1 MDDDLDYLKVN
12 KMEEIKVYEL
22 EKVDLKGATVIDG
35 FPSVGLVSS
44 IVANYLINFLKL
56 TQIGIMDSVYFP
68 TVSLVR
74 EAEPLN
80 PVRIYASE
88 KIKSGDGDS
97 DQIVAFISEFQPPP
111 NLVKPIAHTMLD
123 WAEEQRCK
131 LLISPEGLVIDQG
144 EEEEEGGGGG
154 SEPANEEPPVEEENE
169 EPVDVYGIGSTKK
182 ARDMLQSHDIALFTE
197 GVITG
202 VAGVLLN
209 EGKSRDFEVIS
220 IMAEAHPDY
229 PDARAAAK
237 VIETIDKML
246 LHIQLDAKPL
256 YVEAEKIEGQLKS
269 IHAQA
274 TPSKSRKPAY
284 SPSIY
289 R

>member
-1 MDDDLDYLKVN
+1 
-12 KMEEIKVYEL
+12 MEEIKVFEL
-22 EKVDLKGATVIDG
+22 KKVDLKGATVIDG

-74 EAEPLN
+74 DAEPLN
-80 PVRIYASE
+80 PVRIYAGE
-88 KIKSGDGDS
+88 KISSKEGES

-123 WAEEQRCK
+123 WAEEQKCK
-131 LLISPEGLVIDQG
+131 LLISPEGLVIDKG
-144 EEEEEGGGGG
+144 EEEEGEGGEQ
-154 SEPANEEPPVEEENE
+154 STPPQEVENPPNDEEEENE
-169 EPVDVYGIGSTKK
+169 EYVDVYGIGSTIK
-182 ARDMLQSHDIALFTE
+182 ARDVLQSHNIPLFTE

-256 YVEAEKIEGQLKS
+256 YVEAEKIEGQLKT

-274 TPSKSRKPAY
+274 KPSKGRKPAY

>member
-1 MDDDLDYLKVN
+1 
-12 KMEEIKVYEL
+12 MEEIKVYEL
-22 EKVDLKGATVIDG
+22 QKVDLKGATVIDG

-56 TQIGIMDSVYFP
+56 KQIGIMDSVYFP

-88 KIKSGDGDS
+88 KISSEGGDS

-131 LLISPEGLVIDQG
+131 LLISPEGLVIDKG
-144 EEEEEGGGGG
+144 EEEEGQNGEGVVEVPPPQPQD
-154 SEPANEEPPVEEENE
+154 EPNKEEEEDE
-169 EPVDVYGIGSTKK
+169 EPVDVYGIGSTLK
-182 ARDMLQSHDIALFTE
+182 ARKLLQSHDIPLFTE

-220 IMAEAHPDY
+220 VMAEAHPDY

-246 LHIQLDAKPL
+246 LHIHLDAKPL
-256 YVEAEKIEGQLKS
+256 YIEAEKIEGQLKS

-274 TPSKSRKPAY
+274 KPSKSRKPAY
-284 SPSIY
+284 APSIY

>member
-1 MDDDLDYLKVN
+1 
-12 KMEEIKVYEL
+12 MEEIKVYEL
-22 EKVDLKGATVIDG
+22 TKVDLRGATVIDG

-56 TQIGIMDSVYFP
+56 NQIGIMDSVYFP

-74 EAEPLN
+74 DAEPLN
-80 PVRIYASE
+80 PVRIYAGE
-88 KIKSGDGDS
+88 KITSPDGES

-123 WAEEQRCK
+123 WAEEQKCK
-131 LLISPEGLVIDQG
+131 LLISPEGLVIDKSDLEKPDEGSQESQEEG
-144 EEEEEGGGGG
+144 NDLEDEEEL
-154 SEPANEEPPVEEENE
+154 
-169 EPVDVYGIGSTKK
+169 VDVYGIGSTSRAKN
-182 ARDMLQSHDIALFTE
+182 MLQTHDIALFTE

-209 EGKSRDFEVIS
+209 EGKSRDFDVIS
-220 IMAEAHPDY
+220 VMAEAHPDY

-246 LHIQLDAKPL
+246 LHIHLDAKPL
-256 YVEAEKIEGQLKS
+256 YIEAEKIEGQLKS

-274 TPSKSRKPAY
+274 KPSKPRKPAY
-284 SPSIY
+284 APSIY

>member
-1 MDDDLDYLKVN
+1 
-12 KMEEIKVYEL
+12 MEEIKVYEL
-22 EKVDLKGATVIDG
+22 TKVDLRGATVIDG

-56 TQIGIMDSVYFP
+56 NQIGIMDSIYFP

-74 EAEPLN
+74 DSEPLN
-80 PVRIYASE
+80 PVRIYAGE
-88 KIKSGDGDS
+88 KITSPDGES

-131 LLISPEGLVIDQG
+131 LLISPEGLVIDKS
-144 EEEEEGGGGG
+144 EEEKPGEKSEE
-154 SEPANEEPPVEEENE
+154 SENNVEDNDE
-169 EPVDVYGIGSTKK
+169 EPVDVYGIGSTPNAKK
-182 ARDMLQSHDIALFTE
+182 LLQSHDIALFTE

-209 EGKSRDFEVIS
+209 EGKSRDFDVVS
-220 IMAEAHPDY
+220 VMAEAHPDY

-246 LHIQLDAKPL
+246 LHIHIDAKPL
-256 YVEAEKIEGQLKS
+256 YIEAEKIEGQLKT

-274 TPSKSRKPAY
+274 KATKPRKPAY
-284 SPSIY
+284 APSIY

>member
-1 MDDDLDYLKVN
+1 MDDDLRLYEGKL
-12 KMEEIKVYEL
+12 MEEIKVYEL
-22 EKVDLKGATVIDG
+22 KKMDLKGATVIDG

-74 EAEPLN
+74 DAEPLN
-80 PVRIYASE
+80 PVRIYAGE
-88 KIKSGDGDS
+88 KITSAEGES

-131 LLISPEGLVIDQG
+131 LLISPEGLVIDKG
-144 EEEEEGGGGG
+144 EDEEEGEV
-154 SEPANEEPPVEEENE
+154 SEDEKITSEEEGTDDE
-169 EPVDVYGIGSTKK
+169 AVDVYGIGSTIK
-182 ARDMLQSHDIALFTE
+182 ARDLLKSHDIALFTE

-209 EGKSRDFEVIS
+209 EGKSRDFQVIS

-256 YVEAEKIEGQLKS
+256 YIEAEKIEGQLKS

-274 TPSKSRKPAY
+274 KPAKSRKQAY

>member
-1 MDDDLDYLKVN
+1 
-12 KMEEIKVYEL
+12 MEEIKVYEL
-22 EKVDLKGATVIDG
+22 KKVDLKGATVIDG

-80 PVRIYASE
+80 PVRIYSGE
-88 KIKSGDGDS
+88 KITSPEGES

-131 LLISPEGLVIDQG
+131 LLISPEGLVIDKG
-144 EEEEEGGGGG
+144 EDEEEEQV
-154 SEPANEEPPVEEENE
+154 AEEENIIQEDEAQDE
-169 EPVDVYGIGSTKK
+169 EAVDVYGIGSTIK
-182 ARDMLQSHDIALFTE
+182 ARDLLKSHDIALFTE

-209 EGKSRDFEVIS
+209 EGKSRDFEVVS

-274 TPSKSRKPAY
+274 KPSKSRKQAY

>member
-1 MDDDLDYLKVN
+1 
-12 KMEEIKVYEL
+12 
-22 EKVDLKGATVIDG
+22 
-35 FPSVGLVSS
+35 
-44 IVANYLINFLKL
+44 
-56 TQIGIMDSVYFP
+56 
-68 TVSLVR
+68 
-74 EAEPLN
+74 
-80 PVRIYASE
+80 
-88 KIKSGDGDS
+88 
-97 DQIVAFISEFQPPP
+97 
-111 NLVKPIAHTMLD
+111 MLD

-131 LLISPEGLVIDQG
+131 LLISPEGLVIDKG
-144 EEEEEGGGGG
+144 EDEEGGVPESEEEE
-154 SEPANEEPPVEEENE
+154 SEPELDENGEPI
-169 EPVDVYGIGSTKK
+169 DVYGIGSTIR
-182 ARDMLQSHDIALFTE
+182 ARELLKSHKISLFTE

-209 EGKSRDFEVIS
+209 EGKSRDFDVVS

-256 YVEAEKIEGQLKS
+256 YIEAEKIEGQLKS

-274 TPSKSRKPAY
+274 KPSKSRKPAY

>member
-1 MDDDLDYLKVN
+1 MDEAIYLQEVRI
-12 KMEEIKVYEL
+12 MEEIKVFEL
-22 EKVDLKGATVIDG
+22 KKVDLKGATVIDG

-56 TQIGIMDSVYFP
+56 EQIGIMDSVYFP

-80 PVRIYASE
+80 PVRIYAGE
-88 KIKSGDGDS
+88 KITSPDGES
-97 DQIVAFISEFQPPP
+97 DQIVAFISEFQPPQ

-131 LLISPEGLVIDQG
+131 QLISPEGLVIDRETEEG
-144 EEEEEGGGGG
+144 APEMEEEEEGN
-154 SEPANEEPPVEEENE
+154 PNNEEA
-169 EPVDVYGIGSTKK
+169 VDVYGIGSTLR
-182 ARDMLQSHDIALFTE
+182 ARKMLQQHEIALFTE

-209 EGKSRDFEVIS
+209 EGKSRDFDVVS

-246 LHIQLDAKPL
+246 LHIHLDAKPL
-256 YVEAEKIEGQLKS
+256 YIEAEKIEGQLKT

-274 TPSKSRKPAY
+274 KPTKPRKQAY
-284 SPSIY
+284 APSIY

>member
-1 MDDDLDYLKVN
+1 
-12 KMEEIKVYEL
+12 MEEIKVYEL
-22 EKVDLKGATVIDG
+22 KKVDLRGATVIDG

-80 PVRIYASE
+80 PVRIYAGE
-88 KIKSGDGDS
+88 KISSSKGGS

-131 LLISPEGLVIDQG
+131 LLISPEGLVIDKG
-144 EEEEEGGGGG
+144 EDDEEG
-154 SEPANEEPPVEEENE
+154 EAAPQPVEEVEQEVDENGD
-169 EPVDVYGIGSTKK
+169 PVDVYGIGSTLK
-182 ARDMLQSHDIALFTE
+182 ARELLKAHNISLFTE

-209 EGKSRDFEVIS
+209 EGKSRDFEVVS

-256 YVEAEKIEGQLKS
+256 YIEAEKIEGQLKS

-274 TPSKSRKPAY
+274 KPSKSRKPAY

>member
-1 MDDDLDYLKVN
+1 
-12 KMEEIKVYEL
+12 
-22 EKVDLKGATVIDG
+22 
-35 FPSVGLVSS
+35 
-44 IVANYLINFLKL
+44 
-56 TQIGIMDSVYFP
+56 
-68 TVSLVR
+68 VR

-88 KIKSGDGDS
+88 KITSPDGES

-123 WAEEQRCK
+123 WAEDQKCK
-131 LLISPEGLVIDQG
+131 LLISPEGLVIDKSEEEESPVEENENDG
-144 EEEEEGGGGG
+144 EEENTD
-154 SEPANEEPPVEEENE
+154 SENNQEI
-169 EPVDVYGIGSTKK
+169 VDVYGIGSTLR
-182 ARDMLQSHDIALFTE
+182 ARKMLQDQNIPLFTE

-209 EGKSRDFEVIS
+209 EGKSRDFDVIS
-220 IMAEAHPDY
+220 VMAEAHPDY

-246 LHIQLDAKPL
+246 LHIHLDAKPL
-256 YVEAEKIEGQLKS
+256 YIEAEKIEGQLKS

-274 TPSKSRKPAY
+274 KPTKPSKPAY
-284 SPSIY
+284 APSIY

>member
-1 MDDDLDYLKVN
+1 
-12 KMEEIKVYEL
+12 MEEIKVFEL
-22 EKVDLKGATVIDG
+22 TKVDLRGATVIDG

-56 TQIGIMDSVYFP
+56 SQIGIMDSVYYP
-68 TVSLVR
+68 TISLVR
-74 EAEPLN
+74 DAEPLN
-80 PVRIYASE
+80 PVRIYAGE
-88 KIKSGDGDS
+88 KIISPDGDS

-123 WAEEQRCK
+123 WAEEQKCK
-131 LLISPEGLVIDQG
+131 LLISPEGLVIDKSEEEKPG
-144 EEEEEGGGGG
+144 EEAKEDEDKAGD
-154 SEPANEEPPVEEENE
+154 SDENE
-169 EPVDVYGIGSTKK
+169 ELVDVYGIGSTPRAKK
-182 ARDMLQSHDIALFTE
+182 LLQSHDIALFTE

-209 EGKSRDFEVIS
+209 EGKSRDFDVIS
-220 IMAEAHPDY
+220 VMAEAHPDY

-246 LHIQLDAKPL
+246 LHIHLDAKPL
-256 YVEAEKIEGQLKS
+256 YIEAEKIEGQLKS

-274 TPSKSRKPAY
+274 KPYKPRKPAY
-284 SPSIY
+284 TPSIY

>member
-1 MDDDLDYLKVN
+1 
-12 KMEEIKVYEL
+12 MEEIKVYEL
-22 EKVDLKGATVIDG
+22 KKVDLKGATVIDG

-56 TQIGIMDSVYFP
+56 TQIGIMDSIYFP

-80 PVRIYASE
+80 PVRIYAGE
-88 KIKSGDGDS
+88 KITSPDGES
-97 DQIVAFISEFQPPP
+97 DQVVAFISEFQPPP

-123 WAEEQRCK
+123 WADEQKCK
-131 LLISPEGLVIDQG
+131 LLISPEGLVIDKS
-144 EEEEEGGGGG
+144 
-154 SEPANEEPPVEEENE
+154 SEDEPEEPDNGEAENNGE
-169 EPVDVYGIGSTKK
+169 GEAPPDEDEDEDYVDVYGIGSTER
-182 ARDMLQSHDIALFTE
+182 ARKRLQDHDIPLFTE

-209 EGKSRDFEVIS
+209 EGKSRDFDVIS
-220 IMAEAHPDY
+220 VMAEAHPDY

-246 LHIQLDAKPL
+246 LHIHLDAKPL
-256 YVEAEKIEGQLKS
+256 YIEAEKIEGQLKS

-274 TPSKSRKPAY
+274 KPAKPRKATY

>member
-1 MDDDLDYLKVN
+1 
-12 KMEEIKVYEL
+12 MEEIKVYEL
-22 EKVDLKGATVIDG
+22 KKVDLKGATVIDG

-80 PVRIYASE
+80 PVRIYAGE
-88 KIKSGDGDS
+88 KITSPDGES

-123 WAEEQRCK
+123 WAEEQKCK
-131 LLISPEGLVIDQG
+131 LLISPEGLVIDKSAEDEADEPESTDSEG
-144 EEEEEGGGGG
+144 EEDTKEEET
-154 SEPANEEPPVEEENE
+154 ADENNSGI
-169 EPVDVYGIGSTKK
+169 VDVYGIGSTIR
-182 ARDMLQSHDIALFTE
+182 ARKMLQAQDVPLFTE

-209 EGKSRDFEVIS
+209 EGKSRDFDVIS
-220 IMAEAHPDY
+220 VMAEAHPDY

-246 LHIQLDAKPL
+246 LHIHLDAKPL
-256 YVEAEKIEGQLKS
+256 YIEAEKIEGQLKS

-274 TPSKSRKPAY
+274 KPTKPRKPAY
-284 SPSIY
+284 TPSIY

>member
-1 MDDDLDYLKVN
+1 
-12 KMEEIKVYEL
+12 MEEIKVYEL
-22 EKVDLKGATVIDG
+22 KKVDLKGATVIDG

-56 TQIGIMDSVYFP
+56 TQIGIMDSMYFP

-88 KIKSGDGDS
+88 KITSPDGES

-123 WAEEQRCK
+123 WAEDQKCK
-131 LLISPEGLVIDQG
+131 LLISPEGLVIDKS
-144 EEEEEGGGGG
+144 EEEESP
-154 SEPANEEPPVEEENE
+154 SEEIENDGDQE
-169 EPVDVYGIGSTKK
+169 NTESENNQEIVDVYGIGSTLR
-182 ARDMLQSHDIALFTE
+182 ARKMLQDQNIPLFTE

-209 EGKSRDFEVIS
+209 EGKSRDFDVIS
-220 IMAEAHPDY
+220 VMAEAHPDY

-246 LHIQLDAKPL
+246 LHIHLDAKPL
-256 YVEAEKIEGQLKS
+256 YIEAEKIEGQLKS

-274 TPSKSRKPAY
+274 KPTKPSKPAY

>member
-1 MDDDLDYLKVN
+1 
-12 KMEEIKVYEL
+12 MEEIKVYEL
-22 EKVDLKGATVIDG
+22 KKVDLKGATVIDG

-56 TQIGIMDSVYFP
+56 SQIGIMDSVYFP

-80 PVRIYASE
+80 PVRIYAGE
-88 KIKSGDGDS
+88 KITSPDGES
-97 DQIVAFISEFQPPP
+97 DQIVAFISEFQPPQ

-131 LLISPEGLVIDQG
+131 QLISPEGLVIDRETDEGSEGPQANLD
-144 EEEEEGGGGG
+144 EEEE
-154 SEPANEEPPVEEENE
+154 EEENE
-169 EPVDVYGIGSTKK
+169 EIVDVYGIGSTLR
-182 ARDMLQSHDIALFTE
+182 ARKMLQTHGISLFTE

-209 EGKSRDFEVIS
+209 EGKSRDFDVVS

-237 VIETIDKML
+237 VIETVDKML
-246 LHIQLDAKPL
+246 LHIHLDAKPL
-256 YVEAEKIEGQLKS
+256 YIEAEKIEGQLKT

-274 TPSKSRKPAY
+274 KPTKARKSAY
-284 SPSIY
+284 APSIY
-289 R
+289 G

>member
-1 MDDDLDYLKVN
+1 
-12 KMEEIKVYEL
+12 MEEIKVYEL
-22 EKVDLKGATVIDG
+22 KKVDLRGATVIDG

-56 TQIGIMDSVYFP
+56 TQIGIMDSMYFP

-74 EAEPLN
+74 DSEPLN
-80 PVRIYASE
+80 PVRIYAGE
-88 KIKSGDGDS
+88 KITSPDGES

-131 LLISPEGLVIDQG
+131 LLISPEGLVIDKS
-144 EEEEEGGGGG
+144 EEERPSEE
-154 SEPANEEPPVEEENE
+154 SENSVEENNE
-169 EPVDVYGIGSTKK
+169 PIDVYGIGSTLKVKK
-182 ARDMLQSHDIALFTE
+182 LLQSHNIALFTE

-209 EGKSRDFEVIS
+209 EGKSRDFDVAS

-237 VIETIDKML
+237 IIETIDKML
-246 LHIQLDAKPL
+246 LHIHLDAKPL
-256 YVEAEKIEGQLKS
+256 YIEAEKIEGQLKS

-274 TPSKSRKPAY
+274 KTTKPRKPAY
-284 SPSIY
+284 TPSIY

>member
-1 MDDDLDYLKVN
+1 
-12 KMEEIKVYEL
+12 MEEIKVYEL
-22 EKVDLKGATVIDG
+22 KKVDLKGATVIDG

-56 TQIGIMDSVYFP
+56 TQIGIMDSMYFP

-80 PVRIYASE
+80 PVRIYAGE
-88 KIKSGDGDS
+88 KITSPDGES

-123 WAEEQRCK
+123 WAEEQKCK
-131 LLISPEGLVIDQG
+131 LLISPEGLVIDKSEG
-144 EEEEEGGGGG
+144 EENGNN
-154 SEPANEEPPVEEENE
+154 NEENDYENRSK
-169 EPVDVYGIGSTKK
+169 PGTVDVYGIGSTLR
-182 ARDMLQSHDIALFTE
+182 ARKMLMDHDIPLFTE

-209 EGKSRDFEVIS
+209 EGKSRDFDVLS

-246 LHIQLDAKPL
+246 LHIHLDAKPL

-274 TPSKSRKPAY
+274 KPTKTSKPAY
-284 SPSIY
+284 TPSIY

>member
-1 MDDDLDYLKVN
+1 
-12 KMEEIKVYEL
+12 MEEIKVYEL
-22 EKVDLKGATVIDG
+22 RKVDLKGATVIDG

-56 TQIGIMDSVYFP
+56 EQIGIMDSVYFP

-80 PVRIYASE
+80 PVRIYAGE
-88 KIKSGDGDS
+88 KISSPDGDS
-97 DQIVAFISEFQPPP
+97 DQVVAFISEFQPPP

-123 WAEEQRCK
+123 WAQEQRCK
-131 LLISPEGLVIDQG
+131 QLISPEGLVVDRSPDEGEEEEEAVEGAAEGEAQG
-144 EEEEEGGGGG
+144 EEEEE
-154 SEPANEEPPVEEENE
+154 EEL
-169 EPVDVYGIGSTKK
+169 VDVYGIGSTKRS
-182 ARDMLQSHDIALFTE
+182 RDVLESHGIALFME

-209 EGKSRDFEVIS
+209 EGKSRDFDVIS
-220 IMAEAHPDY
+220 LMAEAHPDY

-246 LHIQLDAKPL
+246 LHIHLDAKPL

-274 TPSKSRKPAY
+274 KPAKPSKKAFA
-284 SPSIY
+284 PSIY

>member
-1 MDDDLDYLKVN
+1 
-12 KMEEIKVYEL
+12 MEEIKVYEL
-22 EKVDLKGATVIDG
+22 KKVDLKGATVIDG

-80 PVRIYASE
+80 PVRIYAGE
-88 KIKSGDGDS
+88 KITSPDGES

-131 LLISPEGLVIDQG
+131 LLISPEGLVIDKG
-144 EEEEEGGGGG
+144 EDEEGIPSEEEEEITEEG
-154 SEPANEEPPVEEENE
+154 NENN
-169 EPVDVYGIGSTKK
+169 EPVDVYGIGSTIR
-182 ARDMLQSHDIALFTE
+182 ARNILKSHNIALFTE

-209 EGKSRDFEVIS
+209 EGKSRDFDVVS

-256 YVEAEKIEGQLKS
+256 YVEAEKIEGQLKT

-274 TPSKSRKPAY
+274 KPTKARKQAY
-284 SPSIY
+284 TPSIY